1 MRRIPQ
7 CMLWAAFL
15 AAGYLISSGSV
26 SVAQALPTA
35 TADIRLS
42 AFGGITGN
50 FTDVFGGHNL
60 AVTVGGDVTYHRL
73 LFGMNP
79 SVEVRGMIP
88 FDAGDVAGLESI
100 VGGVKF
106 ERQFGALHPYG
117 DVLLGRGAINWQH
130 GGFPSGNVILL
141 RTVTPVFSP
150 GVGVD
155 VDVTHKWTAK
165 FDFQYQFWTEFPPA
179 PGTPNPK
186 VLTGAVMY
194 RFDFN
199 HRY

>member
-1 MRRIPQ
+1 
-7 CMLWAAFL
+7 MLWAAFL

-26 SVAQALPTA
+26 ALAQADPTA
-35 TADIRLS
+35 IADIRLS
-42 AFGGITGN
+42 AFSGITGN
-50 FTDVFGGHNL
+50 FTDMFGGRNL
-60 AVTVGGDVTYHRL
+60 AVTVGGDITLHRSF
-73 LFGMNP
+73 FGVNP

-88 FDAGDVAGLESI
+88 FDAGHIAGLESI
-100 VGGVKF
+100 VGGLKL
-106 ERQFGALHPYG
+106 ERQLGAVHPYG
-117 DVLLGRGAINWQH
+117 DLLFGRGAINWQH
-130 GGFPSGNVILL
+130 GGFPSGNVLLL
-141 RTVTPVFSP
+141 RTVTTVYSP

-155 VDVTHKWTAK
+155 VDVTRKWTAK

-186 VLTGAVMY
+186 VLTAAVMY